1 MSHQKSKRQSIP
13 TLLSLREASRLSL
26 IPVSTLRNL
35 CKSKRI
41 AAINVASKASRHEYR
56 IPASILLNFLT
67 HLDMQSPQELKDL
80 ALQQENSSHSAENH
94 DSTQPILTKTPKT
107 SETLPQNIA

>member
-1 MSHQKSKRQSIP
+1 MSHQKSRRQSIP
-13 TLLSLREASRLSL
+13 TILSLKEASRLSL
-26 IPVSTLRNL
+26 IPVGTLRNL

-41 AAINVASKASRHEYR
+41 AAINVSSKISRHEYR

-67 HLDMQSPQELKDL
+67 QLDMQSPQELKDL
-80 ALQQENSSHSAENH
+80 ALQQENQSPPAENNAE
-94 DSTQPILTKTPKT
+94 TQPILTKTPKT